1 MNFAEYLSQRC
12 EHRETADSEQCEN
25 TASYRVAGLHKIMC
39 SQHAVE
45 MHQNLNLDIRA
56 MND

>member
-12 EHRETADSEQCEN
+12 EYCDDNDEQCDR
-25 TASYRVAGLHKIMC
+25 TASYRLIGTGGQIMC

-45 MHQNLNLDIRA
+45 AYQEYGIDIRA